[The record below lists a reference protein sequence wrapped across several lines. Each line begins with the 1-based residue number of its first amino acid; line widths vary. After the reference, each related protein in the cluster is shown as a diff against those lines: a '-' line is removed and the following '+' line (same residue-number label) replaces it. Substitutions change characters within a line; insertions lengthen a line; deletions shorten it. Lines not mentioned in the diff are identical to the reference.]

1 MKELK
6 ALEDLKKLKEYLESE
21 NVLGDLDY
29 THYSVMIDYIDEAI
43 AELEALGNR
52 SCMNCKHN
60 EITICK
66 KLPSID
72 WSFEQTSDF
81 DCRKWESI

>member
-6 ALEDLKKLKEYLESE
+6 AIKILKAFLNGYAHE
-21 NVLGDLDY
+21 NDE
-29 THYSVMIDYIDEAI
+29 TIEAI
-43 AELEALGNR
+43 AELEALENR

-72 WSFEQTSDF
+72 WSFEPSNDF
-81 DCRKWESI
+81 YCSKWKRL